1 MFAHRQSIGNPS
13 ARRLDRAY
21 ALTIRGI
28 NAYVSGSASARRPPR
43 PRRWLAP
50 GVGAFVLAAVFY
62 LVLIDTDSPPELYAL
77 AAIALLA
84 AAAYLAYRE
93 PSESG
98 LRSGRWVLRAGR
110 PVVAIP
116 GQLLLLTRVAIAQLV
131 SPRARRGEFR
141 TVSFSTAATQ
151 TGREALAEMF
161 GSIAPNTIV
170 IGVDRDGQQL
180 VAHQLQR
187 RGGRDEIDVL
197 GLG

>member
-1 MFAHRQSIGNPS
+1 M
-13 ARRLDRAY
+13 
-21 ALTIRGI
+21 
-28 NAYVSGSASARRPPR
+28 SGSASARRPPR

-50 GVGAFVLAAVFY
+50 GVGAFVLAAAFY

-84 AAAYLAYRE
+84 VAAYLAYRE

-98 LRSGRWVLRAGR
+98 LGLGRGRWVLRAGR
-110 PVVAIP
+110 PVLAIP
-116 GQLLLLTRVAIAQLV
+116 GQLLLLTRVAIAQMV

-141 TVSFSTAATQ
+141 TVSFSADATQ

-170 IGVDRDGQQL
+170 IGVDREGQQL

-187 RGGRDEIDVL
+187 RGDRDEIDVL